1 MSNMPTRQPPSTDT
15 LARLMEAAGPGGFSQ
30 DPAVIAPHLREW
42 RDRFVGNTPLLL
54 RPASTDAVAR
64 IVTICNQTRTAIVP
78 QGGNT
83 GLVGGQI
90 PNADGT
96 EVLLSLA
103 RMNAMRNVDATAG
116 TMTAEAGCI
125 LDDIRKRADDH
136 DRLFPLSLA
145 SGGSATIGGLLSTN
159 AGGTAVLAYGNM
171 RDLVLGLEAVLP
183 TGQVWNGL
191 RALRKDNTGYDL
203 KNLLVGA
210 EGTLGV
216 ITAAV
221 LKLFP
226 RPREMATAILSLES
240 VEAALALLN
249 RLQEAGLFVTS
260 FELMSDT
267 GLDFVLKH
275 IPGTRRPV
283 ASAAPWHVLVEI
295 SLFDVTAAGQA
306 RLELAAATGN
316 KGIRD
321 GAIAQ
326 SDAQRTAFWRLRDAM
341 SEAQKPEGGSIK
353 HDVSVPVSS
362 IPAFIAEASAAVRTL
377 IPGARPVPFGHLGDG
392 NIHFNISQPEGAEQS
407 AFLARLPEVNALV
420 HDMVHRYHGSISAEH
435 GLGQAKV
442 DEITRYKSPVEMEA
456 MRAIRRALDP
466 NAIMNP
472 GKVVRV

>member
-1 MSNMPTRQPPSTDT
+1 MPTRQPPSTDT

-64 IVTICNQTRTAIVP
+64 IVTICNQTHTAIVP

-103 RMNAMRNVDATAG
+103 RMNAMRNVDVTAG
-116 TMTAEAGCI
+116 TMTTEAGCI

-183 TGQVWNGL
+183 NGQVWNGL

-326 SDAQRTAFWRLRDAM
+326 SEAQRTAFWRLRDAM

>member
-1 MSNMPTRQPPSTDT
+1 MPTRQPPSTDT

>member
-64 IVTICNQTRTAIVP
+64 IVTICNQTHTAIVP

-183 TGQVWNGL
+183 NGQVWNGL

-326 SDAQRTAFWRLRDAM
+326 SEAQRTAFWRLRDAM

-392 NIHFNISQPEGAEQS
+392 NIHFNISQPEGAEPS

>member
-1 MSNMPTRQPPSTDT
+1 
-15 LARLMEAAGPGGFSQ
+15 MEAAGPGGFTQ
-30 DPAVIAPHLREW
+30 DPSVIAPHLREW

-64 IVTICNQTRTAIVP
+64 IVTICSQTRTAIVP

-90 PNADGT
+90 PNPDGT
-96 EVLLSLA
+96 EILLSLA
-103 RMNAMRNVDATAG
+103 RMNAVRSIDVTAG
-116 TMTAEAGCI
+116 TMTVEAGCI

-136 DRLFPLSLA
+136 DRLFPMSLA

-183 TGQVWNGL
+183 SGQVWSGL

-226 RPREMATAILSLES
+226 RPREMATAILSLDS

-249 RLQEAGLFVTS
+249 RLQAAGLFVTS

-267 GLDFVLKH
+267 GLEFVLKH

-283 ASAAPWHVLVEI
+283 ANAAPWHVLVEI
-295 SLFDVTAAGQA
+295 SLFDGTAAEQV
-306 RLELAAATGN
+306 RLELAAATGSA
-316 KGIRD
+316 GVRD

-326 SDAQRTAFWRLRDAM
+326 SQAQRTAFWRLRDAM

-392 NIHFNISQPEGAEQS
+392 NIHFNISQPEGAEPA

-420 HDMVHRYHGSISAEH
+420 HDMVHRYNGSISAEH

-442 DEITRYKSPVEMEA
+442 DEITRYKSPVEIEA